1 MRKRWRESGC
11 KVAMWGKMWYICNV
25 IVLLGAQ
32 LTGHYWGR
40 DWKTMRPSAAASET
54 KKATRYYAK
63 TTKQVS
69 KNLKKGSVKVSFGLG
84 SMYSAAKSVFKRLF
98 G

>member
-25 IVLLGAQ
+25 IVSRSWNA
-32 LTGHYWGR
+32 
-40 DWKTMRPSAAASET
+40 WKTMRPSAAASET
-54 KKATRYYAK
+54 KKAARYYAK

-69 KNLKKGSVKVSFGLG
+69 KNLKKGYVKASFGLG
-84 SMYSAAKSVFKRLF
+84 SVHAAEKSFFKRVF
-98 G
+98 R

>member
-1 MRKRWRESGC
+1 M
-11 KVAMWGKMWYICNV
+11 VNAGKQSVSRSWN
-25 IVLLGAQ
+25 A
-32 LTGHYWGR
+32 
-40 DWKTMRPSAAASET
+40 WKTMRPSAAASET
-54 KKATRYYAK
+54 KKAARYYAK

-69 KNLKKGSVKVSFGLG
+69 KNLKKGSVKVSFGIG

>member
-1 MRKRWRESGC
+1 MRKRWRESEKRWRESGC

-25 IVLLGAQ
+25 IVSRSWNA
-32 LTGHYWGR
+32 
-40 DWKTMRPSAAASET
+40 WKTRGSSAAASET
-54 KKATRYYAK
+54 KKAARYYAK

-69 KNLKKGSVKVSFGLG
+69 KNLKKDSVKVSFGLG

-98 G
+98 R

>member
-1 MRKRWRESGC
+1 MITSGASGQ
-11 KVAMWGKMWYICNV
+11 VQMVNAGKQSVSCSRN
-25 IVLLGAQ
+25 A
-32 LTGHYWGR
+32 
-40 DWKTMRPSAAASET
+40 WKTMRPSAAASET
-54 KKATRYYAK
+54 KKAARYYAK

-84 SMYSAAKSVFKRLF
+84 SVYSAAKSVFKRLF

>member
-1 MRKRWRESGC
+1 M
-11 KVAMWGKMWYICNV
+11 GKMWYICNV

-40 DWKTMRPSAAASET
+40 DWKTMRSSAAASET
-54 KKATRYYAK
+54 KKAARYYAK

-69 KNLKKGSVKVSFGLG
+69 KNLKKGYVKASFGLG
-84 SMYSAAKSVFKRLF
+84 SVYSAAKSFFKRVF
-98 G
+98 R